1 LNCSNGDDSLPDHS
15 YASRVAQGK
24 ELPERLVVL
33 TKSREEYAPRRPYR
47 KPCRLSEEDSPKIG
61 NEDREKGG
69 ETDGGFP

>member
-1 LNCSNGDDSLPDHS
+1 LLEEGEQPTTNDENSL
-15 YASRVAQGK
+15 AQGK